1 MSGATKRTL
10 NVCTVGHEGHGKT
23 TLTAALSRVC
33 SADFGSAKVEFDT
46 VNNAPDEKC
55 GAVTFKAAHVKYD
68 SKQCHLAH
76 IDCPRSSDYV
86 KGFISGGIKVDVAIL
101 VCSAVGGMQS
111 QTHEHILLCG
121 HVGVP
126 YVIVFLNKAEMVGE
140 ADDQEFYEQE
150 IREKLIAAG
159 FPGDDTLII
168 KGSAFMALEGKDDN
182 QMGTT
187 AVKKLL
193 EALDSHTPTVATA
206 DKTLPQPHTQFEA
219 MIYLLSKEE
228 GGVFTAIQNYYK
240 PKFNFL
246 TSEVTGQLR
255 LPAEKTMAGDNTVVD
270 VTLSQAI
277 AMEKGQNFT
286 ITESGLAIGRGI
298 VLNIIK

>member
-10 NVCTVGHEGHGKT
+10 NVCTLGDKGDGKT

-33 SADFGSAKVEFDT
+33 SADFGSAKVEFNT

-55 GAVTFKAAHVKYD
+55 GGVTFKAARVKYD
-68 SKQCHLAH
+68 SKQCHITH

-86 KGFISGGIKVDVAIL
+86 KGFISGGIKVDAAIL
-101 VCSAVGGMQS
+101 VYSAIGGMQA
-111 QTHEHILLCG
+111 QTKDHILLCG
-121 HVGVP
+121 QMGVP
-126 YVIVFLNKAEMVGE
+126 YIIVFLNKAEMIGE
-140 ADDQEFYEQE
+140 ADDQELYELE
-150 IREKLIAAG
+150 IREKLSAAG
-159 FPGDDTLII
+159 FPGDDVLII

-193 EALDSHTPTVATA
+193 EALDSYTPTVAAA
-206 DKTLPQPHTQFEA
+206 DIPPQPHTQFEA
-219 MIYLLSKEE
+219 IIYLLSKEE
-228 GGVFTAIQNYYK
+228 GGVVTAIQNYCR

-246 TSEVTGQLR
+246 TSEVTGVLQ
-255 LPAEKTMAGDNTVVD
+255 LPAEKTMAGDDTVVD

-277 AMEKGQNFT
+277 AMEKVQHFT